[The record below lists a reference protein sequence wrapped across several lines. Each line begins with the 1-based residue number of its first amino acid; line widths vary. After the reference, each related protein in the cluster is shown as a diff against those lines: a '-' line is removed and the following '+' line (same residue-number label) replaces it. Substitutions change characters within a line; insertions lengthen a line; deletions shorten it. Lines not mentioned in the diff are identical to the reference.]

1 MRYHQEIYE
10 KQRPRGE
17 LEGWDGLLSTPSHKS
32 RDPLLLDRL
41 QHETSREQLH
51 KQSRP
56 ETASDYNVDKTT
68 GVPSSR
74 FEKTQ
79 TINS

>member
-1 MRYHQEIYE
+1 M
-10 KQRPRGE
+10 
-17 LEGWDGLLSTPSHKS
+17 PSHKS
-32 RDPLLLDRL
+32 RDPFLLDRL

-51 KQSRP
+51 KQSRR
-56 ETASDYNVDKTT
+56 ETASDYSADKSK

-79 TINS
+79 KIYS

>member
-1 MRYHQEIYE
+1 M
-10 KQRPRGE
+10 
-17 LEGWDGLLSTPSHKS
+17 PSHKF
-32 RDPLLLDRL
+32 RNPLLLDQL
-41 QHETSREQLH
+41 EHHTAREQLH

-56 ETASDYNVDKTT
+56 ETASDYSVDKTT

-79 TINS
+79 IINS

>member
-1 MRYHQEIYE
+1 M
-10 KQRPRGE
+10 
-17 LEGWDGLLSTPSHKS
+17 PSHKS

-41 QHETSREQLH
+41 QLETSREQLH

-56 ETASDYNVDKTT
+56 ETASDYNADKSK
-68 GVPSSR
+68 GVPSSP

-79 TINS
+79 IIYS